1 MLTWELIAQYTSY
14 NPTVTNTTA
23 CIDGFFNG
31 WKNWCINHTVN
42 CVKNF
47 TLGGFP
53 EMIITAHQQYLAGE
67 KAANSTGIRCPI
79 GENAAF
85 VKGGIII
92 MTITAVRIVVM
103 NMKPIRGRLRIL
115 LGVHLIS

>member
-1 MLTWELIAQYTSY
+1 MVSLTDPTFVKGLNENANMGTDCTIYKY

-67 KAANSTGIRCPI
+67 KAANRY
-79 GENAAF
+79 
-85 VKGGIII
+85 
-92 MTITAVRIVVM
+92 R
-103 NMKPIRGRLRIL
+103 
-115 LGVHLIS
+115 H